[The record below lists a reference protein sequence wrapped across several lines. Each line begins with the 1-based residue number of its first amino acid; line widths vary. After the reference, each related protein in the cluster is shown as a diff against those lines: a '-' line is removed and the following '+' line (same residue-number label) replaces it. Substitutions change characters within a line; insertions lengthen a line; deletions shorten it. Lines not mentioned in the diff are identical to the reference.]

1 MPRRDDDDDD
11 DAETMWDVLGRGT
24 AAGRA
29 VFNLYA
35 PGDVTGKRYGRLM
48 SDYNVAKLQVRHASD
63 PSKRRAPPHVEET
76 LKREARVA
84 SSKRANQRVNVP
96 TPTGR
101 RAMTE
106 EEEEAFKFEAAKRAT
121 VCRKTEAEIRAKME
135 EDKPWERPPP
145 RPSRRL
151 IGEEGK
157 LRHQRMVEFDGRPPE
172 EEGERRGYVPPPGM
186 EKADAAAAAAAAAAA
201 RAPPPPPPRRR
212 TGETETEV
220 QQIETLRAM
229 FDDVANEIEER
240 EVFMNEMRAAGAGRK
255 HEHSVKA
262 EIAERVSQLRRIDA
276 MIRDLEASIHE
287 YCR

>member
-48 SDYNVAKLQVRHASD
+48 NDYNVAKLQVRHASD

-172 EEGERRGYVPPPGM
+172 EEGERRGYVPPPGL

-201 RAPPPPPPRRR
+201 RGTAASVAAEEVSASEAAARHLQAEEVDTPPTPMWTVRPGTQPLPCPLHALHRCARGAPVPPPPSLLRLWTVPKPSPRRR
-212 TGETETEV
+212 
-220 QQIETLRAM
+220 
-229 FDDVANEIEER
+229 
-240 EVFMNEMRAAGAGRK
+240 
-255 HEHSVKA
+255 
-262 EIAERVSQLRRIDA
+262 
-276 MIRDLEASIHE
+276 
-287 YCR
+287 